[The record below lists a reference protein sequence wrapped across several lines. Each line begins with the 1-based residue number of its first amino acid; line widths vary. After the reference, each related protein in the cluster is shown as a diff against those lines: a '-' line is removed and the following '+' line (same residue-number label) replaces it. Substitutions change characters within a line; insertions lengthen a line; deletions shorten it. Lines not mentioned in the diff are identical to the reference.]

1 MHESTLRRL
10 SSRMNFDQRL
20 PRGFKGTIFRYEIYV
35 RGSYCLPTYL
45 VNKVCMLVKVKL
57 KKSFRLLSGTL

>member
-1 MHESTLRRL
+1 
-10 SSRMNFDQRL
+10 MNFDQRL